1 MGQLT
6 RLVTEHPYLVLCLI
20 GLVSLV
26 FLAFIPRIGFQ
37 ADYSKMLPEDDPIVA
52 QYRRT
57 RDLFGGQSMFIL
69 AMVPEEGGTLFDL
82 PSLQKLYALTDELKK
97 LKDEGLAEEVISAA
111 NVDIVEGT
119 AAALV
124 VRPIL
129 PKPPESAED
138 VELFR
143 EKVLAERTVRDNLI
157 LADGR
162 GALVIVRLSAS
173 AEKREDIQAKIL
185 RRLEELVKKYQ
196 GPEKM
201 YISGDAAFLAYAD
214 RYIRQDLAWLLPIVV
229 AVVTGVLA
237 ISFRSPWGVILPLG
251 VVLVGLIW
259 TMGLFGLAGC
269 KFTMVSVFL
278 PVVLV
283 VVGSAYGI
291 HVVNEFFQYI
301 GRGMDRKEAVKA
313 TVRAMFVPVFG
324 AATTT
329 AAGFLTLLSSFLVP
343 TREFGLFSAFGVMVC
358 SLLAMLMIPAILMVI
373 PVPKVRLAQ
382 GEMKSAQGF
391 ACLLAK
397 KPGVGLLIVAG
408 FLGGLAPGIPKL
420 RVESDVTRY
429 FREDSPVVEAL
440 RVVDGEF
447 GGSQELSVVIDTGR
461 RNGLKDPEVLRFMDN
476 LQSFLED
483 RPEVGSTSSL
493 ADLVKESYFTLRGDD
508 TAFYT
513 IPKTSRAVAQVL
525 LLYEMGG
532 GEVIGSMATRD
543 FRMGRISARVRSV
556 GLSGYDALVKAVEE
570 FVANEKPASVVDWYI
585 TGSPSIYVQ
594 LSKKLIASQ
603 LVSLGTSFAAVG
615 FIVGVLMLSLGA
627 GLLSLIPLFVAV
639 AGNFGV
645 MGYVNAYLDIATV
658 MIASL
663 TVGVGVDYA
672 VHFLHPYRN
681 HRRAGLSHQ
690 EALAE
695 TYCTSGRAIVV
706 NALTLAL
713 GFLVM
718 LFSRFGALN
727 TFGWLFALTMVTSM
741 LGALLILPAV
751 LGWVPERFYQP
762 WSRLEP
768 LWLRAGLLEAPNPAI
783 PGKERK
789 EGKDEAPRG

>member
-1 MGQLT
+1 MGRLT
-6 RLVTEHPYLVLCLI
+6 RLVTEHPYLVLVLI
-20 GLVSLV
+20 GLISLISFV
-26 FLAFIPRIGFQ
+26 FIPRIGFQ
-37 ADYSKMLPEDDPIVA
+37 ADYSKMLPGDDPIVA
-52 QYRRT
+52 QYQRT

-69 AMVPEEGGTLFDL
+69 AMVAEEGGTLFDL
-82 PSLQKLYALTDELKK
+82 PSLRKLYALTDELKK

-119 AAALV
+119 AATLV
-124 VRPIL
+124 VHPIL

-143 EKVLAERTVRDNLI
+143 EKALAERTVRDNLI

-162 GALVIVRLSAS
+162 GAIIIVRLSAS
-173 AEKREDIQAKIL
+173 VEKREDVQAQVL
-185 RRLEELVKKYQ
+185 QRLEELVKEYQ

-201 YISGDAAFLAYAD
+201 YISGDAAFLVYVN
-214 RYIRQDLAWLLPIVV
+214 RYMRQDLAWLLPIVV
-229 AVVTGVLA
+229 AVVVAMLA
-237 ISFRSPWGVILPLG
+237 ISFRSSWGVILPLS

-259 TMGLFGLAGC
+259 TMGLFGLASR
-269 KFTMVSVFL
+269 KFTMISVFL

-291 HVVNEFFQYI
+291 HVVNEFFQRI

-313 TVRAMFVPVFG
+313 TVREMFIPVLG

-358 SLLAMLMIPAILMVI
+358 FLLAMLMIPAILMVI
-373 PVPKVRLAQ
+373 PVPKVRSAQ
-382 GEMKSAQGF
+382 GEMKSAQRF
-391 ACLLAK
+391 ARLLAK
-397 KPGVGLLIVAG
+397 RPVVVLFIVAAL
-408 FLGGLAPGIPKL
+408 LGVLALGIPRLK
-420 RVESDVTRY
+420 VESDVTRY
-429 FREDSPVVEAL
+429 FRGNSPVVEAL
-440 RVVDGEF
+440 QVVDGEF
-447 GGSQELSVVIDTGR
+447 GGSQELSVVIDTGKR
-461 RNGLKDPEVLRFMDN
+461 DGLKDPEVLRFMDN
-476 LQSFLED
+476 LQRFLED

-508 TAFYT
+508 PAFYT
-513 IPKTSRAVAQVL
+513 IPETSRAVAQVL

-532 GEVIGSMATRD
+532 GEVTGSMATRD
-543 FRMGRISARVRSV
+543 FRIGRISARVRSV
-556 GLSGYDALVKAVEE
+556 GLSGYDALIKAVED
-570 FVANEKPASVVDWYI
+570 FVAKEKPASVVDWYI
-585 TGSPSIYVQ
+585 TGSPSLYIQ

-603 LVSLGTSFAAVG
+603 LISIGTSFAAVG
-615 FIVGVLMLSLGA
+615 FLVAVIMLSLGA
-627 GLLSLIPLFVAV
+627 GLLSLVPLFMSV

-645 MGYVNAYLDIATV
+645 MGYVNAYLDMATV

-663 TVGVGVDYA
+663 TVGIGVDYA
-672 VHFLHPYRN
+672 VHFLNRYRN
-681 HRRAGLSHQ
+681 ERRAGLSHQ

-695 TYCTSGRAIVV
+695 TYRTSGRAIVV

-741 LGALLILPAV
+741 LGALLVLPAV
-751 LGWVPERFYQP
+751 LAWVPERFYQP
-762 WSRLEP
+762 WGRLEP
-768 LWLRAGLLEAPNPAI
+768 LWMRAGLLEAPKPAN

-789 EGKDEAPRG
+789 EGNDEAPRG